1 MNKKES
7 KAIINYVLNKT
18 ICPKKICYF
27 NYDDNGHTYS
37 VEFKKYLSLEDSE
50 LFVKF
55 AIQLGLS
62 INSNNELSM
71 HNERFDAI
79 KFAAIMKFYTDF
91 NVADL
96 SLKSIDVLM
105 HNESFHQFIMGN
117 DIIDYEQANKLF
129 DIAID
134 KMHNI
139 YNVLVKGKKS
149 SSDDFVDMSIVVL
162 GKLEKVIDEISNIT
176 SLNNI
181 DSEKLTNFIDAV
193 SKIKNINEDKI
204 ISEIVKSSK
213 NIND

>member
-62 INSNNELSM
+62 INNNNELAM

-105 HNESFHQFIMGN
+105 HNESFNQFIMGN

-181 DSEKLTNFIDAV
+181 DSEKLTNFIDAI